1 MKIISNNDNNRVSF
15 QSFRTNFQQ
24 GMKVPINPAFAQR
37 IGQLEKEFANN
48 PVVHVSIYDIFSS
61 AGKLNGKHK
70 RVIGASVTV
79 QEGYAVPNFRHCDS
93 LVKAPADSDGE
104 AFAKFIRAKS
114 EDVQF
119 NFVLKPS
126 RPPYLELWG
135 DF

>member
-1 MKIISNNDNNRVSF
+1 MKIANNNNNNVSF
-15 QSFRTNFQQ
+15 KSFSSHLQENMRT
-24 GMKVPINPAFAQR
+24 PICAAFAQR
-37 IGQLEKEFANN
+37 IGQLEKEFAND

-93 LVKAPADSDGE
+93 LVKAAANSDGE
-104 AFAKFIRAKS
+104 EFAKFIRAKS
-114 EDVQF
+114 AEVQF
-119 NFVLKPS
+119 NFVSNPS